1 MKKLYT
7 TFTLC
12 LALVSINA
20 QTSLTTAVDFTV
32 TDVHGETH
40 NLFSLLNEGKYVIV
54 DFFFTTC
61 GPCIASVPTLN
72 KSFTDYGCNTGEVF
86 YISIDDGDTDAEVLQ
101 YENKDEI
108 CHKIYAR

>member
-7 TFTLC
+7 TLLLSFTL
-12 LALVSINA
+12 VSLNA

-32 TDVHGETH
+32 TDVHGNSH

-61 GPCIASVPTLN
+61 GPCISSVPTLN
-72 KSFTDYGCNTGEVF
+72 QAFTG
-86 YISIDDGDTDAEVLQ
+86 ISINPHRL
-101 YENKDEI
+101 
-108 CHKIYAR
+108 H